1 LSIAEKLL
9 KDELS
14 NKEAQ
19 TKLVEKMLGDV
30 KAKLILWQVQEQHC
44 YAKAILEIAQSKG
57 VAEAVRYEFYR
68 STINGNLELSTFIQN
83 PL

>member
-1 LSIAEKLL
+1 VKKTANELKPSFYFVIEYAEKLL

-30 KAKLILWQVQEQHC
+30 KL
-44 YAKAILEIAQSKG
+44 
-57 VAEAVRYEFYR
+57 
-68 STINGNLELSTFIQN
+68 N
-83 PL
+83 

>member
-1 LSIAEKLL
+1 MAELKLQVSTLSIAEKLL

-30 KAKLILWQVQEQHC
+30 KL
-44 YAKAILEIAQSKG
+44 
-57 VAEAVRYEFYR
+57 
-68 STINGNLELSTFIQN
+68 N
-83 PL
+83 